1 MKSKVKVENTV
12 KGSRIP
18 VTYLIDY
25 IKDGYSITDFLSAY
39 PWIKRGQV
47 ETALEEIK
55 KRDFASRYA
64 F

>member
-1 MKSKVKVENTV
+1 M